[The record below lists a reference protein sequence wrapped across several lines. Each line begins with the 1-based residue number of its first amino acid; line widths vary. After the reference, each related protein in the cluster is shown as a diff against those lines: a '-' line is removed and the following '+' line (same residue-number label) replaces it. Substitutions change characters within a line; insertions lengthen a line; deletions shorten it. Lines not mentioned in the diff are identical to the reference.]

1 MMGHA
6 TGIFAFE
13 GDPERNLKRKYS
25 VRPILR
31 FLEDLDGT
39 KHVFRDIGTPEE
51 LQHYL
56 SRWVLSAY
64 DGYIGYFSF
73 HGSPGALWLPA
84 GRQQQITLDDL
95 ADWLEGQC
103 HGRIVHFCACSVM
116 RLGDTR
122 LQRFR
127 QRTGATAV
135 MGYTKDVDWAESTAF
150 ETLLYSAL
158 ARYSRFG
165 DAMNRLERIAGTLRK
180 HLGFEI
186 IR

>member
-1 MMGHA
+1 MGYA

-31 FLEDLDGT
+31 FLEDLNGT

-56 SRWVLSAY
+56 SRWRLSTY

-73 HGSPGALWLPA
+73 HGSPGALWLPG
-84 GRQQQITLDDL
+84 GRERSITLDDL
-95 ADWLEGQC
+95 ADWLEDQC
-103 HGRIVHFCACSVM
+103 RGRVVHFCACSVM
-116 RLGDTR
+116 RLHDER
-122 LQRFR
+122 LQEFR
-127 QRTGATAV
+127 QRTGAQAV
-135 MGYTKDVDWAESTAF
+135 IGYTKNVDWAESMAF
-150 ETLLYSAL
+150 EILLHSAL
-158 ARYSRFG
+158 ANFSRFG
-165 DAMNRLERIAGTLRK
+165 DAMNHLDRIAGTLRK
-180 HLGFEI
+180 HLGFKI